1 MMKEALLTFTI
12 FSIARQAHFLS
23 ARGTFTIAS
32 LFLKSINQSIN
43 QSIFIFTAL
52 FIQKNSA
59 KCLTEIENKQ
69 NQEKKIQ
76 KNPTVPPPQIC
87 TET

>member
-32 LFLKSINQSIN
+32 LFLKSINQSI
-43 QSIFIFTAL
+43 FIFTAL
-52 FIQKNSA
+52 FIQKKSA